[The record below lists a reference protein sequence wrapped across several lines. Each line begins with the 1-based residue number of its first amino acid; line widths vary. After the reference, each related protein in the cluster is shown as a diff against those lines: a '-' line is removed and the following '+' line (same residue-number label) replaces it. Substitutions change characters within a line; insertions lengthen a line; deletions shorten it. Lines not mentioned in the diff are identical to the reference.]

1 MITLMSNT
9 FGGLESSTVPD
20 GKPSDDDFLPLDDD
34 IEISFIDDDPSQQ
47 LAPLRGQNENP
58 AAESYSG
65 DPDLSDIENPRIR
78 DRIMR
83 ERRLREESETRALR
97 DTEQMEQALLASEK
111 SKITIQKDAFRLS
124 LDGVDVRIRTATEA
138 LKMARADGDTN
149 AETDIE
155 QQVAELRT
163 IRGNL
168 ESQMG
173 RMPTEQDL
181 DRAYAGHVNARR
193 QQAAQRPRRQD
204 SNDDGVRP
212 LNEKAAHWA
221 KQNAWMSDRSRTI
234 ENKALLD
241 VNNALVNEG
250 YDANTDEFFVEMS
263 RRMARSFPS
272 LGVKDIAG
280 RQLGGNPNQN
290 QRRSSSPPVADARS
304 HAPAANRNTM
314 RSVDLDRTDRA
325 MMRQLGIDPND
336 KTKVQRYA
344 KEKFLRQR
352 SEQRGY

>member
-1 MITLMSNT
+1 MSNT
-9 FGGLESSTVPD
+9 FGGLESSTLPD

-34 IEISFIDDDPSQQ
+34 IEISFSDEDPSQQ
-47 LAPLRGQNENP
+47 LAQPLRGQNENP
-58 AAESYSG
+58 GSASYSG
-65 DPDLSDIENPRIR
+65 DPDLGDIENPRIR

-97 DTEQMEQALLASEK
+97 DTEQMEQALLSSEK
-111 SKITIQKDAFRLS
+111 SKIAIQKDAFRLS

-155 QQVAELRT
+155 QQVNELRQ

-168 ESQMG
+168 EQQMS
-173 RMPTEQDL
+173 RLPNEQDL
-181 DRAYAGHVNARR
+181 DRAYIDHVNARR
-193 QQAAQRPRRQD
+193 QQAAQRPRRSD
-204 SNDDGVRP
+204 ASDDGVRP
-212 LNEKAAHWA
+212 LNEKAAQWA
-221 KQNAWMSDRSRTI
+221 RQNSWMSDRSRTI

-272 LGVKDIAG
+272 LGVKDIGG
-280 RQLGGNPNQN
+280 RQLGGNPN

-304 HAPAANRNTM
+304 QAPAANRNSLK
-314 RSVDLDRTDRA
+314 SVDLDRTDRA

-336 KTKVQRYA
+336 KVKVQRYA